1 MAHTWHLQRSLKVA
15 KDHPELIVKEID
27 SLASIYENVLGCN

>member
-1 MAHTWHLQRSLKVA
+1 MAHTLHLQHSLKVV

-27 SLASIYENVLGCN
+27 SLASIYENVLSSN